1 MIRYDYVKTRRE
13 DLKPYPENTKGLSRL
28 LIKTYTCINV
38 WVYRMSSGRWM
49 KTFPGGFPI
58 CLVTTT
64 GAKSGKKRRIALIHL
79 PLGEQKLLVASQG
92 GADTHPTW
100 YHNVKAH
107 PEVEIQTG
115 AERRRYRARQV
126 SDEEKRGLW
135 PHLLSF
141 YPAFDEYQARTDRN
155 IPVFVCE
162 PMG

>member
-107 PEVEIQTG
+107 PEPPPW
-115 AERRRYRARQV
+115 RRSRR
-126 SDEEKRGLW
+126 
-135 PHLLSF
+135 F
-141 YPAFDEYQARTDRN
+141 PAH
-155 IPVFVCE
+155 
-162 PMG
+162 